1 MQRSFRS
8 NLIDAILA
16 KAKADPKIV
25 VLNAD
30 SARALS
36 LTKFVEQYPDRMFNV
51 GISEAD
57 LVSTAAGLAATGLK
71 PVVVGFSM
79 FVSEKPFE
87 QIRQVIAYPNLNVKI
102 VATHAGLCVGQDG
115 ASHQALEDI
124 ALMRVLPNFKVF
136 VAADIAD
143 EKAAFSAMM
152 DLDGPAYLRLG
163 RDIANDIFED
173 GKTVRVGGSDLLA
186 DGTDVTIAACGL
198 MVEPAVA
205 AARELAERGI
215 SAAVVNAY
223 CIKPLDEDR
232 LLALARKTGAFVTA
246 EDHSV
251 IGGLGGAIAEFTAR
265 NCPVPVRCVGVQ
277 DTFGESGVQDDLYLK
292 YGLTKEHIVEEAI
305 AAVEMKRGGHTA

>member
-8 NLIDAILA
+8 NLIDAILSRA
-16 KAKADPKIV
+16 KDDPKIV

-36 LTKFVEQYPDRMFNV
+36 LTKFVEQYPERMFNV

-124 ALMRVLPNFKVF
+124 AVMRTLPNFKVF
-136 VAADIAD
+136 VASDIAD

-152 DLDGPAYLRLG
+152 DFEGPAYLRLG

-173 GKTVRVGGSDLLA
+173 GKTVKIGGSDLLQ

-198 MVEPAVA
+198 MVEPALKA
-205 AARELAERGI
+205 ASELEKKGI
-215 SAAVVNAY
+215 SAAVLNMY
-223 CIKPLDEDR
+223 SIKPLDEER
-232 LLALARKTGAFVTA
+232 LLSYAKKTGAFVTA

-251 IGGLGGAIAEFTAR
+251 IGGLGSAIAEFTAK
-265 NCPVPVRCVGVQ
+265 NCPVPVRFVGVQ
-277 DTFGESGVQDDLYLK
+277 DVFGESGLQDELYEK
-292 YGLTKEHIVEEAI
+292 YGLTKEHIMEEAI
-305 AAVEMKRGGHTA
+305 QAVEMKKGGSQ

>member
-8 NLIDAILA
+8 NLIDAILSRA
-16 KAKADPKIV
+16 KDDPKIV

-124 ALMRVLPNFKVF
+124 AVMRTLPNFKVF
-136 VAADIAD
+136 VASDIAD

-152 DLDGPAYLRLG
+152 DFEGPAYLRLG

-173 GKTVRVGGSDLLA
+173 GKTVKIGGSDLLQ
-186 DGTDVTIAACGL
+186 DGADVTIAACGL
-198 MVEPAVA
+198 MVEPALH
-205 AARELAERGI
+205 AARELEKKGI
-215 SAAVVNAY
+215 SAAVLNVY
-223 CIKPLDEDR
+223 SIKPLDEER
-232 LLALARKTGAFVTA
+232 LLSYARKTGAFVTA

-251 IGGLGGAIAEFTAR
+251 IGGLGSAIAEFTAK
-265 NCPVPVRCVGVQ
+265 NCPVPVRFVGVQ
-277 DTFGESGVQDDLYLK
+277 DVFGESGLQDELYEK
-292 YGLTKEHIVEEAI
+292 YGLTKEHIMEEAI
-305 AAVEMKRGGHTA
+305 LAVEMKKGGSQ

>member
-16 KAKADPKIV
+16 RAKDDPKIV

-57 LVSTAAGLAATGLK
+57 LIGTAAGLAITGLK
-71 PVVVGFSM
+71 AVVVGFSM

-87 QIRQVIAYPNLNVKI
+87 QIRQAIAYPNLNVKI

-124 ALMRVLPNFKVF
+124 AAMRVLPNFKVF

-143 EKAAFSAMM
+143 EKSAFAAMM
-152 DLDGPAYLRLG
+152 DFEGPAYLRLG

-173 GKTVRVGGSDLLA
+173 GKEVRIGGSDLLR

-198 MVEPAVA
+198 MVEPALQA
-205 AARELAERGI
+205 AEELSKEGI
-215 SAAVVNAY
+215 SAAVLNTY
-223 CIKPLDEDR
+223 CIKPLDEER
-232 LLALARKTGAFVTA
+232 LLAYARKTGAFVTA

-251 IGGLGGAIAEFTAR
+251 IGGLGGAVAEFTAK
-265 NCPVPVRCVGVQ
+265 NCPVPVRFVGVQ
-277 DTFGESGVQDDLYLK
+277 DVFGESGVQDELYAK
-292 YGLTKEHIVEEAI
+292 YGLTKEHIREEAMI
-305 AAVEMKRGGHTA
+305 AIQMKKGGRAV

>member
-16 KAKADPKIV
+16 KAKDDPKIV

-36 LTKFVEQYPDRMFNV
+36 LTKFTEQYPDRMFNV

-57 LVSTAAGLAATGLK
+57 LVATAAGLATTGLK

-124 ALMRVLPNFKVF
+124 SVMRTLPNFKVF

-143 EKAAFSAMM
+143 EKAAFAAML
-152 DLDGPAYLRLG
+152 DFDGPAYLRLG

-173 GKTVRVGGSDLLA
+173 GKTVTVGGSDLLKE
-186 DGTDVTIAACGL
+186 GTDVTIAACGL
-198 MVEPAVA
+198 MVEPALMA
-205 AARELAERGI
+205 AEELEKEGV
-215 SAAVVNAY
+215 SAAVINAY
-223 CIKPLDEDR
+223 CIKPLDENR
-232 LLALARKTGAFVTA
+232 LLEYARKTGAFVTA

-251 IGGLGGAIAEFTAR
+251 IGGLGSAIAEFTAK
-265 NCPVPVRCVGVQ
+265 NYPVPVRFVGVQ
-277 DTFGESGVQDDLYLK
+277 DTFGESGIQDDLYAK
-292 YGLTKEHIVEEAI
+292 YGLTKEHIKEEALR
-305 AAVEMKRGGHTA
+305 AVSMKKGGARS